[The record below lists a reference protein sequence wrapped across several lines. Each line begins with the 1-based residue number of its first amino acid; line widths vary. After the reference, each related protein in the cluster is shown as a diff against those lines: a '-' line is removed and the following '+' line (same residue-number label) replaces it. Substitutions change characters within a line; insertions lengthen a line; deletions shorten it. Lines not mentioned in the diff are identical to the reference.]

1 MRKQEA
7 NEVDSQVDPRY
18 ATPDVGSDVNMND
31 VDRVN
36 SYPEPGYET
45 PHVKKKEVN
54 AATAT

>member
-18 ATPDVGSDVNMND
+18 ATPDVNMND